1 MGTVELI
8 LFTIMGLLLLGVI
21 GMSFYALTRMN
32 EISQGLNEN
41 TRVHQGTTESFAE
54 IQRTLGQLTEAGRRM
69 EEVSKEVSGLSDL
82 LKAPKVR
89 GGIGE
94 LLLGDLLSQMLA
106 PEQYKVNHTFRS
118 GMRVDAVIRLQAGM
132 VPVDSKFP
140 LESFQRML
148 ASDEEAE
155 RIRHKKEFARA
166 VKKHIND
173 IASKY
178 ILPDE
183 GTFDFALMYIPAEN
197 VYYET
202 IIKDEQLGEDA
213 SILSHAM
220 QKHVIP
226 VSPNSFY
233 AYLQAIALGF
243 RGLQIEKQAKEI
255 MGFLD
260 RLMGDIARFRTDYDT
275 MGGHLENARKKY
287 DEAERRLGRFE
298 EKLGSAREVST
309 PVSGQEQA
317 RLETDLTDLD

>member
-8 LFTIMGLLLLGVI
+8 LFAIMGLLLLGMI
-21 GMSFYALTRMN
+21 GLSIFALTRMN
-32 EISQGLNEN
+32 EISQRLNEN
-41 TRVHQGTTESFAE
+41 TRVQQGTTESFAE
-54 IQRTLGQLTEAGRRM
+54 IQRTLGQLTEDGRRM
-69 EEVSKEVSGLSDL
+69 EEVSKEVSGLS
-82 LKAPKVR
+82 
-89 GGIGE
+89 
-94 LLLGDLLSQMLA
+94 
-106 PEQYKVNHTFRS
+106 
-118 GMRVDAVIRLQAGM
+118 
-132 VPVDSKFP
+132 
-140 LESFQRML
+140 
-148 ASDEEAE
+148 
-155 RIRHKKEFARA
+155 
-166 VKKHIND
+166 D

-202 IIKDEQLGEDA
+202 IIKDEQLGDDA

-260 RLMGDIARFRTDYDT
+260 RLMGDIGRFRADYNT
-275 MGGHLENARKKY
+275 LGGHLENARKKY

-298 EKLGSAREVST
+298 EKLGSARESRT
-309 PVSGQEQA
+309 SISGQERA
-317 RLETDLTDLD
+317 RLESDLD

>member
-8 LFTIMGLLLLGVI
+8 LFAVMGLLLLGVI
-21 GMSFYALTRMN
+21 GLSFFALSRMN
-32 EISQGLNEN
+32 HISQRLSEN
-41 TRVHQGTTESFAE
+41 ARAQQGTTESFAE

-69 EEVSKEVSGLSDL
+69 EEVSKEVTGLSDL

-89 GGIGE
+89 GGVGE

-118 GMRVDAVIRLQAGM
+118 GERVDAVIRLQAGM

-140 LESFQRML
+140 LESFQRTL
-148 ASDEEAE
+148 ASEDEPE
-155 RIRHKKEFARA
+155 RVRHKKEFVRA
-166 VKKHIND
+166 VKKHVND

-202 IIKDEQLGEDA
+202 IIKDEQLGDD
-213 SILSHAM
+213 LGLLGHAM
-220 QKHVIP
+220 KKHVIP

-243 RGLQIEKQAKEI
+243 RGLQIEKQASEI

-260 RLMGDIARFRTDYDT
+260 RLVGDIARFRNDYNT
-275 MGGHLENARKKY
+275 LGGHLENARKKY

-298 EKLGSAREVST
+298 EKLGSAREAST
-309 PVSGQEQA
+309 AVPGPERA
-317 RLETDLTDLD
+317 RLETDLD

>member
-1 MGTVELI
+1 MGSAELI
-8 LFTIMGLLLLGVI
+8 IFAVIGLLLLGVI
-21 GMSFYALTRMN
+21 GISFYALTRMN
-32 EISQGLNEN
+32 EISRRITEN
-41 TRVHQGTTESFAE
+41 AQAQQGTTESFAE

-69 EEVSKEVSGLSDL
+69 EQVSKEVSGLSDL
-82 LKAPKVR
+82 LKAPKIR
-89 GGIGE
+89 GGVGE

-106 PEQYKVNHTFRS
+106 PDQYKVNHTFRT
-118 GMRVDAVIRLQAGM
+118 GDRVDAVIRLQAGM

-140 LESFQRML
+140 LESFQRTL
-148 ASDEEAE
+148 ASDEEVD

-166 VKKHIND
+166 VKKHADD
-173 IASKY
+173 IARKY

-202 IIKDEQLGEDA
+202 IIKDDQLGEET
-213 SILSHAM
+213 SILGHALD
-220 QKHVIP
+220 KHVIP

-233 AYLQAIALGF
+233 AYLQAIAMGF

-260 RLMGDIARFRTDYDT
+260 RLVGDIARFRSDYNT

-298 EKLGSAREVST
+298 EKLGSARDAGKSV
-309 PVSGQEQA
+309 PGQEQT
-317 RLETDLTDLD
+317 RLESDLD

>member
-8 LFTIMGLLLLGVI
+8 LFAIMGLLLLGMI
-21 GMSFYALTRMN
+21 GLSIFALTRMN
-32 EISQGLNEN
+32 EISQRLNEN
-41 TRVHQGTTESFAE
+41 TRVQQGTTESFAE

-89 GGIGE
+89 GGVGE
-94 LLLGDLLSQMLA
+94 LLLADLLSQMLA

-148 ASDEEAE
+148 ASDDEAE
-155 RIRHKKEFARA
+155 RIRHKREFARA
-166 VKKHIND
+166 VKKHISD

-202 IIKDEQLGEDA
+202 IIKDEQLGDDA

-260 RLMGDIARFRTDYDT
+260 RLMGDIGRFRADYNT
-275 MGGHLENARKKY
+275 LGGHLENARKKY

-298 EKLGSAREVST
+298 EKLGSARESRT
-309 PVSGQEQA
+309 SISGQERA
-317 RLETDLTDLD
+317 RLESDLD

>member
-118 GMRVDAVIRLQAGM
+118 GMRVDAVICLQAGM